1 MIYADGKQF
10 LLEGK
15 NYGYAMFVNGDG
27 FLQQLHYGG
36 KMEKEDI
43 GFLADTYLSTVPN
56 HWINKDEAFDY
67 LPSEYGFYAKGD
79 YKEPTA
85 IFERQDGASMS
96 RLRYHSYRVEKD
108 APKIVGMPHV
118 RSGDETLVIT
128 LKDDFSDIE
137 VDLYYTVCEN
147 SDEMRVW
154 AGCRAPYTTFCAR
167 ELSTLPMRSNAVP
180 W

>member
-36 KMEKEDI
+36 KMKREDVAY
-43 GFLADTYLSTVPN
+43 LAETYASIVPN

-79 YKEPTA
+79 NKEPTA

-96 RLRYHSYRVEKD
+96 RLRYDSYRVEKD

-118 RSGDETLVIT
+118 RSGTKRSSSR
-128 LKDDFSDIE
+128 LK
-137 VDLYYTVCEN
+137 
-147 SDEMRVW
+147 
-154 AGCRAPYTTFCAR
+154 TTFRISKSICIIPSAKIR
-167 ELSTLPMRSNAVP
+167 TCL
-180 W
+180 